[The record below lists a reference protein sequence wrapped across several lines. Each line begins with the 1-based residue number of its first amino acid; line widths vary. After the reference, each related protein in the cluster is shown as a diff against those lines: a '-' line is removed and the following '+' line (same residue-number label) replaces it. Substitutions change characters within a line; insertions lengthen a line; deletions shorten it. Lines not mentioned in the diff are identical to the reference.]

1 MKGDLLLIIDMQNVY
16 TRGAKWE
23 CRDTAG
29 ASQNSLRLAE
39 SGQFDKVIL
48 TKFIADKNARGVW
61 KNYNIENAAV
71 NDDAWSNELV
81 PELEPLARR
90 FPVIQ
95 KSTYSSLKNAQVLS
109 ACKRARRVF
118 VTGVVAECCVL
129 FTVFDL
135 IDAGI
140 YAVYVRDAV
149 SGLNEEKER
158 AAELTLEGLSPLH
171 VKLMTTD
178 EILKEKS
185 AQEN

>member
-1 MKGDLLLIIDMQNVY
+1 MKMKGDLLLIIDMQNVY
-16 TRGAKWE
+16 TCGAKWE

-29 ASQNSLRLAE
+29 AAKNILRLAQSE
-39 SGQFDKVIL
+39 KFDEVIL
-48 TKFIADKNARGVW
+48 TKFIADENARGVW

-71 NDDAWSNELV
+71 NNDAWSNELL
-81 PELEPLARR
+81 PELEPLAKK

-95 KSTYSSLKNAQVLS
+95 KSKYSSLKNEQVLA
-109 ACKRARRVF
+109 ACKNARRVF

-129 FTVFDL
+129 FTAFDL

-140 YAVYVRDAV
+140 YTVYVTDAV

-171 VKLMTTD
+171 VQLMTTD
-178 EILKEKS
+178 EILQEK
-185 AQEN
+185 

>member
-23 CRDTAG
+23 CRNTAG
-29 ASQNSLRLAE
+29 AAQNILRLAE
-39 SGQFDKVIL
+39 SKKFDEVIL
-48 TKFIADKNARGVW
+48 TKFIADKNAHGVW

-71 NDDAWSNELV
+71 NNDAWSNALV
-81 PELEPLARR
+81 PELEVLAKK
-90 FPVIQ
+90 FSVIE
-95 KSTYSSLKNAQVLS
+95 KSKYSSLKDERILA
-109 ACKRARRVF
+109 ACKNARRVF

-140 YAVYVRDAV
+140 YAVYVTDAV

-171 VKLMTTD
+171 VRLMNTD
-178 EILKEKS
+178 EILQEK
-185 AQEN
+185 

>member
-29 ASQNSLRLAE
+29 AAKNILRLAQSE
-39 SGQFDKVIL
+39 KFDEVIL
-48 TKFIADKNARGVW
+48 TKFIADENARGVW
-61 KNYNIENAAV
+61 KTYNIENAAV
-71 NDDAWSNELV
+71 NKDAWSNELL
-81 PELEPLARR
+81 PELEPLAKK
-90 FPVIQ
+90 FPVVQ
-95 KSTYSSLKNAQVLS
+95 KSKYSSLKNERVLA
-109 ACKRARRVF
+109 ACKNAQRVF

-129 FTVFDL
+129 FTAFDL

-140 YAVYVRDAV
+140 YTVYVTDAV

-171 VKLMTTD
+171 VQLMTTD
-178 EILKEKS
+178 EIL
-185 AQEN
+185 QEE